1 MVNFFLV
8 CFLLQIYILQFWLV
22 LFILSSSLL
31 RFSVGSLILL
41 PSLVSILIINALNS
55 LFHKLFAYFIRFFPQ
70 VFFPC
75 SFIWNK
81 FLCFFS
87 FCSVKLGEIFAC
99 PSFEEVSLWGS
110 ILILCMC
117 LLVLVGGLDLKWAQ
131 VTSFP
136 RLSQAWSRASPLL
149 SGQHHTN
156 GDEGGSQVAGSE
168 TMRFE
173 SELVLFTL
181 SVSSSLAH
189 LPKREAG
196 LEQEVAEW
204 ASCYVPRC
212 WLG

>member
-1 MVNFFLV
+1 MLWILYFINCLHILLDFFPK
-8 CFLLQIYILQFWLV
+8 FF
-22 LFILSSSLL
+22 F
-31 RFSVGSLILL
+31 LILL
-41 PSLVSILIINALNS
+41 FETNS
-55 LFHKLFAYFIRFFPQ
+55 F
-70 VFFPC
+70 V
-75 SFIWNK
+75 
-81 FLCFFS
+81 FS

-136 RLSQAWSRASPLL
+136 RLSQAWSRASPLH

-168 TMRFE
+168 TVRFE